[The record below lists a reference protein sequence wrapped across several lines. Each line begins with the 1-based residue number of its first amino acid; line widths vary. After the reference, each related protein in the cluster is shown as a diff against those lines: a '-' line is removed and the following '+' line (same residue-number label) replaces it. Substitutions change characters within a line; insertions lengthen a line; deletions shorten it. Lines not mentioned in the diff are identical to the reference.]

1 MSEPLPPE
9 LGSVTPGGSPRPT
22 GRSGRRPRRRLRPR
36 SWWMWLSIAVVGVV
50 LTGWL
55 VLTVLLQPA
64 TQTPPEPTPTATVAQ
79 QSTLLIQARNDGD
92 LGAGNLVGAAG
103 GGLPGVQLLVPSR
116 LVVDVPSQGQRTLGQ
131 TALLIDRR
139 ASEDALGDLLALRID
154 GTLSLGRLALAGM
167 VDYVGGITIDVD
179 REISVTDDQSGRE
192 TVLVPEGQVHL
203 DGTQAAAYALA
214 WLPDEPETAR
224 MARYSQVMTA
234 TIGALPADRL
244 RVEQMLTSLGGSA
257 RTTAATPTVAGILL
271 GMRSQILAG
280 SQLVRTV
287 PTQEPSDEAGLG
299 SVNADLVAADE
310 VLGEVLPQA
319 KLPLEEARP
328 RAVVR
333 NGVGKAGLGAHA
345 REKLVGAG
353 MVYINGGNAD
363 ELGNKTTDI
372 FVGSSA
378 EDQILGADVAEALG
392 VPAGSVKQDEDVLA
406 GAEALVVLGAD
417 FEP

>member
-1 MSEPLPPE
+1 
-9 LGSVTPGGSPRPT
+9 
-22 GRSGRRPRRRLRPR
+22 
-36 SWWMWLSIAVVGVV
+36 MWLSLAVVGVV

-55 VLTVLLQPA
+55 LLTVLLQPA
-64 TQTPPEPTPTATVAQ
+64 TQTTSEPTPTATVEE
-79 QSTLLIQARNDGD
+79 QSTLLIQARNDSD
-92 LGAGNLVGAAG
+92 LGAGNLVGAEG
-103 GGLPGVQLLVPSR
+103 GGLPGVQLLAPSR

-131 TALLIDRR
+131 TARLIDRR

-179 REISVTDDQSGRE
+179 REITVTDEESGAE

-234 TIGALPADRL
+234 TIGALPEDQL
-244 RVEQMLTSLGGSA
+244 RVEQMLTALGGSA
-257 RTTAATPTVAGILL
+257 RTTAANPTVAGILL

-280 SQLVRTV
+280 SQLVRTL
-287 PTQEPSDEAGLG
+287 PTAEPAAEAGLG
-299 SVNADLVAADE
+299 SVSADLVAAGE

-319 KLPLEEARP
+319 QLPPEEARP
-328 RAVVR
+328 RVVVR
-333 NGVGKAGLGAHA
+333 NGVGRAGLGAHA
-345 REKLVGAG
+345 REELVGAG

-363 ELGNKTTDI
+363 ELGNRTTDVY
-372 FVGSSA
+372 VGRSA
-378 EDQILGADVAEALG
+378 EDQVLGGDLADALG